1 MSPVLPWQQAAWQR
15 MLAAVEQDRLG
26 HALLFSGPEGVG
38 KRNFAE
44 QLVARLLCN
53 APQAEGA
60 ACGQC
65 NACIQREAGSHP
77 DVIRVQPEEGKREIS
92 VRVIRALAEKL
103 SLSRHY
109 QSPRVALVDPAD
121 ALNASSINALL
132 KMVEEP
138 PAATHLIFISE
149 SLQRLAP
156 TLRSRCQITRFGIPD
171 REQSL
176 RWLQEQGA
184 SDADAQQAMDD
195 GGGAPLAAVEW
206 LEKDAQGQSAGWR
219 KLLQAVAQGQILP
232 SKAAGDIGKELPGE
246 FLSWWQRLLQG
257 QLKQCLLDPNAD
269 PRAAD
274 ALVRIAEETRE
285 GRRHI
290 EGNVAPQMV
299 LESIFVLWWRAHR
312 GRILTVTSNRGS
324 G

>member
-1 MSPVLPWQQAAWQR
+1 MSPVLPWQQSAWQR
-15 MLAAVEQDRLG
+15 MLAAIEQDRLG

-38 KRNFAE
+38 KRDFAE
-44 QLVARLLCN
+44 HLVARLLCN
-53 APQAEGA
+53 APQPDGA

-77 DVIRVQPEEGKREIS
+77 DVIRVRPEEGKREIS

-109 QSPRVALVDPAD
+109 QSPRVALIDPAD
-121 ALNASSINALL
+121 ALNTNSINALL

-138 PAATHLIFISE
+138 PAFTHLIFISE
-149 SLQRLAP
+149 RPQRLAP
-156 TLRSRCQITRFGIPD
+156 TLRSRCQMTRFGIPD
-171 REQSL
+171 RAQAL
-176 RWLQEQGA
+176 DWLLEQGA
-184 SDADAQQAMDD
+184 TEAEAQQAMDD
-195 GGGAPLAAVEW
+195 GGGAPLAAHEW
-206 LEKDAQGQSAGWR
+206 LEDEAREQSGVWR
-219 KLLQAVAQGQILP
+219 KLLSAVAQGQILP
-232 SKAAGDIGKELPGE
+232 SKAAGDIGKDSSSD
-246 FLSWWQRLLQG
+246 FLCWWQRLLQG
-257 QLKQCLLDPNAD
+257 QLKQCLLDPDTD